1 MKFKKGEAVAGFYKY
16 EDGTDAVYVANHNAF
31 AVQKMKLAFDEAKVK
46 WRIRADIFDRQTGKW
61 QKLKV
66 KDKTVAFDLGSG
78 GGELLRIRGRKEK

>member
-46 WRIRADIFDRQTGKW
+46 WQIRADIFDRQTGRP
-61 QKLKV
+61 
-66 KDKTVAFDLGSG
+66 AN
-78 GGELLRIRGRKEK
+78 GRS